1 MTQITLAKWLAGEF
15 HNPDQALANPTWFVH
30 LRLWHRPLPFLL
42 EGNLALF
49 AEQANILQLDQPYR
63 QRVLMLQ
70 GHDDAITVQ
79 YFAFQHPEQF
89 RGAGADPARLRTL
102 SPDQLEK
109 LPGCLLR
116 VQTQPGRF
124 MATPEPGCNCYF
136 QYAGQ
141 RRQVVLGFEV
151 SEHEFWSCD
160 RGIDPETGKS
170 LWGAIM
176 GPYQFTKAQDYAA
189 DLPIA

>member
-1 MTQITLAKWLAGEF
+1 MTQRLLAQWLAGEF
-15 HNPDQALANPTWFVH
+15 HNPAQALADPTWYVH
-30 LRLWHRPLPFLL
+30 LRWWHRPLPFLL

-70 GHDDAITVQ
+70 GTNDTITVQ
-79 YFAFQHPEQF
+79 YFACQHPEQF
-89 RGAGADPARLRTL
+89 RGAGADPARLGTL
-102 SPDQLEK
+102 SPDQLQK

-116 VQTQPGRF
+116 VQAQPSRF
-124 MATPEPGCNCYF
+124 IASPELGCNCYF

-151 SEHEFWSCD
+151 SEREFWSCD

-176 GPYQFTKAQDYAA
+176 EPYQFTKVQDFGA